1 MKIILA
7 IFFVFFMYSF
17 SNAQCV
23 CDGGCGGSGWITPDP
38 EPCVKCGGSCF
49 QSCDRCLGDGTE
61 LCKQCFCS
69 GTVNDETCIS
79 CNGYGEWECGRCG
92 GTGMEYCSLCGGEGY
107 KEWKYP
113 CEVCG
118 RTGVVPCQ

>member
-17 SNAQCV
+17 SYAQCT
-23 CDGGCGGSGWITPDP
+23 CDNCGGAGWIT
-38 EPCVKCGGSCF
+38 ESNPCVKCGGSQF

-61 LCKQCFCS
+61 LCKQCFGS
-69 GTVNDETCIS
+69 GTVNDEACIS